1 MVAIAR
7 IVVGLYQCE
16 KFAQFQWIEG
26 KLVHQI
32 VVVEKIQAHVQ
43 QWVTCNQSLI
53 IGDKLITRLGVKMV
67 QVTQDE
73 IIFSSVCEPLV
84 ILRNAKTSKSHR
96 LMQAMLA

>member
-16 KFAQFQWIEG
+16 KFAQFQLIEG

-43 QWVTCNQSLI
+43 QWVTCNQSR

-67 QVTQDE
+67 QVTE
-73 IIFSSVCEPLV
+73 FFPLCVCMNL
-84 ILRNAKTSKSHR
+84 
-96 LMQAMLA
+96 